1 MDIKELE
8 KEYIID
14 TYGRQPEVTLL
25 IERGEGVYVWDDG
38 GRRYLDFVS
47 GLAVNNLGH
56 CHPQVV
62 EAVRRQAGCLMH
74 TSNLYYARQQ
84 TLLAERLV
92 QLSCAKKVFFC
103 NSGTEANEAAI
114 KLARKYGKQVKGGDA
129 YEIITAYRSFHGR
142 TLASLTATGQPKY
155 HKGFEPLVP
164 GFRYAYFNDLQSFA
178 EQVTEKTAAILVE
191 PVQGEGGVYPAT
203 PEFLQGLR
211 RLCDEH
217 NLLLIFD
224 EVQCGMGRTGKLFA
238 YEHYGV
244 EPDVFTL
251 AKALGGGLPIGVMA
265 AGEKAAGILAPGE
278 HASTFG
284 GNSVIC
290 AAAHTVLDVLTGE
303 GFLERVARLGEYFT
317 GRLQELSP
325 VKTREIRSLGLM
337 IGLEMTEGA
346 ADCARLCQE
355 EGLLVNCIGGK
366 ILRFLPP
373 LIITEE
379 HVDAA
384 IRILQNVFDRLP

>member
-14 TYGRQPEVTLL
+14 TYGRQPEATLL

-103 NSGTEANEAAI
+103 NSGTETNEAAI

-164 GFRYAYFNDLQSFA
+164 GFRYAHFNDLQSFA

-191 PVQGEGGVYPAT
+191 PVQGEGGVYPAA

-244 EPDVFTL
+244 EPDIFTL

-265 AGEKAAGILAPGE
+265 AGEKAADILAPGE

-284 GNSVIC
+284 GNSVVC
-290 AAAHTVLDVLTGE
+290 AAAHAVLDVLTGD
-303 GFLERVARLGEYFT
+303 GFLEHVAAMNTYRQAAGT
-317 GRLQELSP
+317 VPKPGNTQPGTDDRA
-325 VKTREIRSLGLM
+325 
-337 IGLEMTEGA
+337 EMTKC

-366 ILRFLPP
+366 IPRFCLPGSLRKNMLTLLFAYCK
-373 LIITEE
+373 T
-379 HVDAA
+379 
-384 IRILQNVFDRLP
+384 F